1 MITCFERAA
10 DYLFTWFNNNRMKA
24 DADKSHLFLSTKEK
38 LKANISNYTIINS
51 DKEKLLGVT
60 IDNHQ
65 KLESHIKN
73 LCSKVSKKIYVSSR
87 VSLYVSHK
95 GILMQI

>member
-1 MITCFERAA
+1 
-10 DYLFTWFNNNRMKA
+10 MKA
-24 DADKSHLFLSTKEK
+24 DADKCHLFLSTKEK

-65 KLESHIKN
+65 KRESHIKICAVKSAKKYMSP
-73 LCSKVSKKIYVSSR
+73 LGFPYMWAIKVY
-87 VSLYVSHK
+87 
-95 GILMQI
+95 